1 MAARPTRLALAITA
15 ALAPAALAGCM
26 PAERPDRNDWSNAPP
41 ARVTGPP
48 VNCVRTH
55 QFSNT
60 RVRDDRTI
68 DFMRDSRRG
77 WRNTLPYSCP
87 GLAVQNAFT
96 YKTSTGELCSVDI
109 IHVLETAG
117 GLNRGAGCGLG
128 QFVPIEL
135 ERRRR

>member
-1 MAARPTRLALAITA
+1 MVLRPKRTYAVLAAIASLGV
-15 ALAPAALAGCM
+15 AGCM
-26 PAERPDRNDWSNAPP
+26 QNEAPGRDTWSNAPP

-48 VNCVRTH
+48 VNCIPLTAINE
-55 QFSNT
+55 S

-68 DFMRDSRRG
+68 DFMRSSRQG

-96 YKTSTGELCSVDI
+96 HKTSTSELCSVDVI
-109 IHVLETAG
+109 YVLETTG
-117 GLNRGAGCGLG
+117 GLHRGAGCGLG

-135 ERRRR
+135 ER